1 MSTVHP
7 ENGFI
12 FFNTSQ
18 NYRYGAFK
26 SMREGQI
33 ELPGLG
39 PRESV
44 STSASSDSGRCT
56 TSVALK
62 QPYLSNH
69 SSSSD
74 LSSSVIPT
82 LSLSPE
88 GQVKELSA
96 DALSI
101 QWASSLLQDVY
112 DFIALYLKSHA
123 VSCPA
128 SIPVFRFVTCGL
140 AMTNV
145 PGATPRQKEVYLV
158 EELIQPDHDGPWRK
172 YINNNSSRPCYFKDT
187 ENYRRSEFLAFCQHV
202 QYWRTRCLVF
212 TSDFQGGDTLLTDPQ
227 IITHPDLGRKLFGKG
242 NVQRTHRDFEKEH
255 KCNVFC
261 KFFKVPTY
269 VQHDKFTGVSGQSE
283 VRLPFHTSCLLAQ
296 QG

>member
-1 MSTVHP
+1 
-7 ENGFI
+7 
-12 FFNTSQ
+12 
-18 NYRYGAFK
+18 
-26 SMREGQI
+26 
-33 ELPGLG
+33 
-39 PRESV
+39 
-44 STSASSDSGRCT
+44 T
-56 TSVALK
+56 TLVALK

-74 LSSSVIPT
+74 LLSSLIPT

-123 VSCPA
+123 VSCPM

-145 PGATPRQKEVYLV
+145 PGATPRQKEVYLI

-172 YINNNSSRPCYFKDT
+172 YINNNSSHPCYFKDT
-187 ENYRRSEFLAFCQHV
+187 ENYHRSEFLAFCQHV

-212 TSDFQGGDTLLTDPQ
+212 TLDFQGGDTLLTDPQ

-242 NVQRTHRDFEKEH
+242 NVQSTHRDFEREH

-261 KFFKVPTY
+261 KFFKVPTSY
-269 VQHDKFTGVSGQSE
+269 VQHDKFTGVSTHGQSE
-283 VRLPFHTSCLLAQ
+283 VHLPFHTSFVYSLNKGSPPLVLLNLDD
-296 QG
+296 